1 MHACLFRSAALLLTL
16 LIMIVGTTVRVR
28 AQQVEP
34 QAAYFVFDDPPNT
47 DTFVIKLTD
56 RERIQEARDIV
67 AAGARKIVQG
77 TIIKQPVYY
86 NSPWSYY
93 LDPKSMHS
101 RISRSSSVMRV
112 PVTSSR
118 T

>member
-1 MHACLFRSAALLLTL
+1 
-16 LIMIVGTTVRVR
+16 MIVGTTVRVR
-28 AQQVEP
+28 AQQTEP
-34 QAAYFVFDDPPNT
+34 QAAYFVFDVPPNT

-86 NSPWSYY
+86 NSP
-93 LDPKSMHS
+93 
-101 RISRSSSVMRV
+101 
-112 PVTSSR
+112 
-118 T
+118 